1 MSKRLLHNCKKFFRF
16 FRPCIWIWCR
26 VIFIFVITFEYFHI
40 HKPKW
45 IEAKRNEKNFNNN
58 NSNEKRTKCI
68 LCTHTQA
75 HAHTTLFTRYI
86 AFLLC
91 FFLSGCTS
99 KSNNFPSF
107 RRRFRFILCFCLFF
121 LSDLVSL
128 EGYTHYTLCFHVQC
142 DNSFFV
148 LIIFHIRSQAHT
160 HTRAQPHGQVFTIC
174 SMCTIRIYQIYS
186 ENFSIV
192 VQILRFLR
200 P

>member
-1 MSKRLLHNCKKFFRF
+1 MYNM
-16 FRPCIWIWCR
+16 
-26 VIFIFVITFEYFHI
+26 Y
-40 HKPKW
+40 
-45 IEAKRNEKNFNNN
+45 
-58 NSNEKRTKCI
+58 
-68 LCTHTQA
+68 THTSSRTHHSLYQV
-75 HAHTTLFTRYI
+75 Y
-86 AFLLC
+86 C
-91 FFLSGCTS
+91 FFVVFFPLSGCTS

-107 RRRFRFILCFCLFF
+107 RRRFRFILCFCLSF